1 MLYFNKRQPVEVYL
15 HIHNCCDQHDQD
27 YYGYNIGVFIPVSA
41 LLMHS
46 RQPYLLISQ
55 FFFAHSK
62 IIITCEN
69 KSWEVEPRNE
79 ATCSM

>member
-41 LLMHS
+41 LL
-46 RQPYLLISQ
+46 I
-55 FFFAHSK
+55 FAHSK

>member
-27 YYGYNIGVFIPVSA
+27 YYVYNIGAFIPVSA

-46 RQPYLLISQ
+46 QQPYLHISL
-55 FFFAHSK
+55 FFSAHSK
-62 IIITCEN
+62 IIITWEN
-69 KSWEVEPRNE
+69 KSWEVELRNE